1 MKRIITWGL
10 SYSDYDSQRELF
22 SLIADGDVEV
32 VAEVKFIPSEE
43 EIFGRR
49 SSVEDAFNQP
59 HDMVVYFGVDEADVR
74 AELEKLGIPTEKEV
88 LGDLGSLIGDR
99 NSKILSDQVKVIKDL
114 LEASDSQIADREW
127 LFNKLGEYGFFP
139 FFKLVKKPQTGVR
152 YSTCGILQV
161 PDEFVDFCLYL
172 SNLKCQKAIEVGVYK
187 GSSSYVMAALLYRN
201 NPDLVYEMVDI
212 EDGLV
217 NYDEISKLIPA
228 IRKRIPSTSAD
239 FIGQEYDYCFIDAD
253 HSYGAVM
260 EDYRN
265 VGQYATKMTVFHDVF
280 GHEYDE
286 LDGGTVR
293 GWRELKELNKDK
305 EIIEFSKFPDKW
317 MGLGVI
323 KWT

>member
-1 MKRIITWGL
+1 MKQIITWRL

-22 SLIADGDVEV
+22 SLIADGEIEV
-32 VAEVKFIPSEE
+32 VAEVHYVPEE
-43 EIFGRR
+43 NEIFGRR
-49 SSVEDAFNQP
+49 SPVEDAFKLP
-59 HDMVVYFGVDEADVR
+59 HDMVIFFGTEEMEVR
-74 AELEKLGIPTEKEV
+74 SELGKLGIDSESEV
-88 LGDLGSLIGDR
+88 IRDLESLIGDR
-99 NSKILSDQVKVIKDL
+99 NTMIYAHQVQVIKDL
-114 LEASDSQIADREW
+114 LEASDSQIEDREW

-161 PDEFVDFCLYL
+161 PDEFVDFCMYIGKLE
-172 SNLKCQKAIEVGVYK
+172 CHRAIEVGVYK

-212 EDGLV
+212 EDGLI

-265 VGQYATKMTVFHDVF
+265 VGQYATKLTVFHDVF

-286 LDGGTVR
+286 LEGGTVR

-323 KWT
+323 KWM

>member
-1 MKRIITWGL
+1 MKQIITWGL

-22 SLIADGDVEV
+22 SLIADGEIEV
-32 VAEVKFIPSEE
+32 VAEVHYVPEE
-43 EIFGRR
+43 NEIFGRR
-49 SSVEDAFNQP
+49 STVDDAFKLP
-59 HDMVVYFGVDEADVR
+59 HDMVISFDPDDFRLR
-74 AELEKLGIPTEKEV
+74 AELRNCGVDPEDEAI
-88 LGDLGSLIGDR
+88 GDLGSLIGDR
-99 NSKILSDQVKVIKDL
+99 NSRILSHQVQVIKDL
-114 LEASDSQIADREW
+114 LEATDSQIEDREW

-161 PDEFVDFCLYL
+161 PDEFVDFCMYL
-172 SNLKCQKAIEVGVYK
+172 GKLKCHKAIEVGVYK

-201 NPDLVYEMVDI
+201 NPDLIYEMVDI

-228 IRKRIPSTSAD
+228 IRKRIPHTSAD
-239 FIGQEYDYCFIDAD
+239 FAGQKYDYCFIDAD

-265 VGQYATKMTVFHDVF
+265 VGQYASKMTVFHDIF

-293 GWRELKELNKDK
+293 GWCELKGLNEDK
-305 EIIEFSKFPDKW
+305 EILEFSKYPDKW

>member
-22 SLIADGDVEV
+22 SLIADGEIEV
-32 VAEVKFIPSEE
+32 VAEAMFIPEE
-43 EIFGRR
+43 NEIFGRR

-74 AELEKLGIPTEKEV
+74 GELEKLGIPTEKEV

-172 SNLKCQKAIEVGVYK
+172 SKLKCQKAIEVGVYK
-187 GSSSYVMAALLYRN
+187 GSSSYVMAALLYRK

>member
-22 SLIADGDVEV
+22 SLIADGEIDV
-32 VAEVKFIPSEE
+32 VAEVQYVPGEN
-43 EIFGRR
+43 EIFECR
-49 SSVEDAFNQP
+49 SSVENAFKLP
-59 HDMVVYFGVDEADVR
+59 HDIVIFFDTDEMGVR
-74 AELEKLGIPTEKEV
+74 AELEKAGIDTENEV
-88 LGDLGSLIGDR
+88 ICDLESLIGDR
-99 NSKILSDQVKVIKDL
+99 NSKILSYQVQIIKDL
-114 LEASDSQIADREW
+114 LEASDHQIGDREW

-172 SNLKCQKAIEVGVYK
+172 SKLKCHKAIEVGVYK

-201 NPDLVYEMVDI
+201 NSDLVYEMVDI

-217 NYDEISKLIPA
+217 NYDEISELIPA
-228 IRKRIPSTSAD
+228 IRKRIPCTSAD
-239 FIGQEYDYCFIDAD
+239 FAGQKYDYCFIDAD

-265 VGQYATKMTVFHDVF
+265 VGQYASKMTVFHDVY

-293 GWRELKELNKDK
+293 GWRELRELNKDK
-305 EIIEFSKFPDKW
+305 EIIEFSKYPDKW

-323 KWT
+323 KWM